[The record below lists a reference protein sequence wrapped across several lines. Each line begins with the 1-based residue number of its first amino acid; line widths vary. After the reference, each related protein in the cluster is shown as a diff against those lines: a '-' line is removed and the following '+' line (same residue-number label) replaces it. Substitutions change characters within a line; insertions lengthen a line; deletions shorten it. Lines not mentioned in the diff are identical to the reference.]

1 MSPRALSVSVSADG
15 GGTPS
20 SQKKKKVVVSSR
32 KGDPNPSSSSS
43 LKKKKQSSSKKENA
57 PDSSP
62 ETLLTFEGIDDE
74 GVPTAAAPLRPS
86 EKKRKRKEAAAQAE
100 VQKARQSKA
109 SQVIYVGHLPHGFYE
124 KELQGFFS
132 QFGTVSRVKVSR
144 SKKTGASK
152 HYAFV
157 EFEHGGI
164 ADIAASAMH
173 GYLLFERLLEVRALA
188 PSEVHPDTFKGADK
202 KFRAIPWSTVA
213 AKRQNRERT
222 EQQEA
227 DRRKRYEQ
235 RNKRRMDSISA
246 AGISYELKQPASKK
260 SKK

>member
-1 MSPRALSVSVSADG
+1 MSPRALSVSVSEAG

-32 KGDPNPSSSSS
+32 KGDMNPSSSSS
-43 LKKKKQSSSKKENA
+43 LKKKKQSSSKKDG
-57 PDSSP
+57 DSSA